1 MIPRPLSRS
10 FNILRQEGLF
20 ELTRKVYSHTHLR
33 KRFFRHPAFLKIWSI
48 YLRWKRLRNPDRYT
62 DANPFKTI
70 TVNPTEIEYTVTN
83 IPCEWGTVIGGAWKR
98 TRIIEKDRH
107 QILKQ
112 HFVDGKSWAEL
123 PIDTE
128 LGRQKEIIYHRV
140 KTDGYLSQQELEAE
154 RSLLSLRDTEIG
166 VGIDQDG
173 TIVHIGNGQHRLS
186 IAKLLEVA
194 QVPVQVRVRHIDW
207 QKIRDEIR
215 TTDSKNH
222 LSGRAKNSIGHPDLN
237 DLLKE
242 KNWDD

>member
-1 MIPRPLSRS
+1 MMPQSLSKS
-10 FNILRQEGLF
+10 LNILRQEGLF
-20 ELTRKVYSHTHLR
+20 ELLRQIYLHFHLR

-83 IPCEWGTVIGGAWKR
+83 IPCEWGTVVGGSWR
-98 TRIIEKDRH
+98 RMRIIKKDRH

-112 HFVDGKSWAEL
+112 HFVDGKSWVEL

-128 LGRQKEIIYHRV
+128 LGRQKEILYHRI

-173 TIVHIGNGQHRLS
+173 TIVHVGNGQHRLS
-186 IAKLLEVA
+186 IAKLLELA

-207 QKIRDEIR
+207 QHIRNEIR
-215 TTDSKNH
+215 TTDSKIH
-222 LSGRAKNSIGHPDLN
+222 LSNRAKKSLGHPDLE

-242 KNWDD
+242 KDW

>member
-20 ELTRKVYSHTHLR
+20 ELIRKVYSHTHLR

-70 TVNPTEIEYTVTN
+70 TVNPTEIKYTITN
-83 IPCEWGTVIGGAWKR
+83 IACNWGTVVGGSWRR
-98 TRIIEKDRH
+98 TRIIDKDRH

-112 HFVDGKSWAEL
+112 HFVDGKPWVDL

-128 LGRQKEIIYHRV
+128 LGRQKEVIYHRI

-173 TIVHIGNGQHRLS
+173 TIVHVGNGQHRLS
-186 IAKLLEVA
+186 IAKLLELA

-207 QKIRDEIR
+207 QHIRNEIR
-215 TTDSKNH
+215 TTDSKIH
-222 LSGRAKNSIGHPDLN
+222 LSNRAKKSLGHPDLE

-242 KNWDD
+242 KDW